1 MGSFASR
8 ITFFFSA
15 ENELLQKLAKYRA
28 ARRLWARL
36 MKERFAAR
44 DPRSQPMRFQ
54 VQSAALSLTLQQPMK
69 HVHDLYDD
77 DRAKDRRWSLA
88 DTADA

>member
-1 MGSFASR
+1 VGSFASR

-54 VQSAALSLTLQQPMK
+54 VQSGAQP
-69 HVHDLYDD
+69 HAPTANETRSRSV
-77 DRAKDRRWSLA
+77 RR
-88 DTADA
+88 